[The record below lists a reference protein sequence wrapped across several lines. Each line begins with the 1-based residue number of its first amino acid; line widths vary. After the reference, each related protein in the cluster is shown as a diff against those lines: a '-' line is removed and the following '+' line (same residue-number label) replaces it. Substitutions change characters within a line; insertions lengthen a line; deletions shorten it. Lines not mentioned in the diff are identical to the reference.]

1 MTKVKICGFTEP
13 NNARDAAL
21 AGVDAIGLVFY
32 DKSPRNVDIHSAQK
46 IIEALPPFINRVG
59 LFVNAN
65 PSFIDEILCEV
76 PLDTLQFHGDES
88 VLDCAQYQMPF
99 IKSLRV
105 KPDTNVKEIAENFS
119 SASALLLDSFSPSS
133 YGGTGESFD
142 WSLACVKIS
151 LPIILAGGLTVD
163 NVADAIKQVNPY
175 AVDASSGV
183 ESAPGVKDIDMLCEI
198 ISKNN
203 EALEV
208 LKNKHQVDIRSY
220 PEEVLNELYEISTK
234 VVKELSLSSDFAKE
248 VYNSYTSFH
257 EKTRNWNE
265 ISIKSYLNTNK

>member
-65 PSFIDEILCEV
+65 PNFIDEILCEV

-183 ESAPGVKDIDMLCEI
+183 ESAPGVKDIDKI
-198 ISKNN
+198 
-203 EALEV
+203 EAF
-208 LKNKHQVDIRSY
+208 IRH
-220 PEEVLNELYEISTK
+220 T
-234 VVKELSLSSDFAKE
+234 
-248 VYNSYTSFH
+248 NS
-257 EKTRNWNE
+257 
-265 ISIKSYLNTNK
+265 

>member
-119 SASALLLDSFSPSS
+119 SASALLLDSFSTSS

-183 ESAPGVKDIDMLCEI
+183 ESAPGVKDIDKI
-198 ISKNN
+198 
-203 EALEV
+203 EAF
-208 LKNKHQVDIRSY
+208 IRH
-220 PEEVLNELYEISTK
+220 T
-234 VVKELSLSSDFAKE
+234 
-248 VYNSYTSFH
+248 NS
-257 EKTRNWNE
+257 
-265 ISIKSYLNTNK
+265 

>member
-46 IIEALPPFINRVG
+46 IIEMLPPFINRVG

-119 SASALLLDSFSPSS
+119 SASALLLDSFSPSG

-183 ESAPGVKDIDMLCEI
+183 ESAPGVKDIDKI
-198 ISKNN
+198 
-203 EALEV
+203 EAF
-208 LKNKHQVDIRSY
+208 IRH
-220 PEEVLNELYEISTK
+220 T
-234 VVKELSLSSDFAKE
+234 
-248 VYNSYTSFH
+248 NS
-257 EKTRNWNE
+257 
-265 ISIKSYLNTNK
+265 

>member
-65 PSFIDEILCEV
+65 PSVIDEILCEV

-183 ESAPGVKDIDMLCEI
+183 ESAPGVKDIDKI
-198 ISKNN
+198 
-203 EALEV
+203 EAF
-208 LKNKHQVDIRSY
+208 IRH
-220 PEEVLNELYEISTK
+220 T
-234 VVKELSLSSDFAKE
+234 
-248 VYNSYTSFH
+248 NS
-257 EKTRNWNE
+257 
-265 ISIKSYLNTNK
+265 

>member
-163 NVADAIKQVNPY
+163 NVADAIKQLNPY

-183 ESAPGVKDIDMLCEI
+183 ESAPGVKDIDKI
-198 ISKNN
+198 
-203 EALEV
+203 EAF
-208 LKNKHQVDIRSY
+208 IRH
-220 PEEVLNELYEISTK
+220 T
-234 VVKELSLSSDFAKE
+234 
-248 VYNSYTSFH
+248 NS
-257 EKTRNWNE
+257 
-265 ISIKSYLNTNK
+265 